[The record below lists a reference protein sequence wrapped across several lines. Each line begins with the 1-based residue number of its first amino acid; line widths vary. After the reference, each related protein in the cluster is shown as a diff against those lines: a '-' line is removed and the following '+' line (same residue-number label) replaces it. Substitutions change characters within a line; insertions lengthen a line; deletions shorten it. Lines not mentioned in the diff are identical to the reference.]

1 MKLLITAIS
10 LTVPTAIYIS
20 LVRSVDRYE
29 KEPPLYLTY
38 AFIWGAVPAII
49 AALVLQ
55 IAFSIPVTL
64 ILGDA
69 SLESEL
75 VQAALGAPITEE
87 ILKGMAVA
95 LIYLTQRK
103 EFDGW
108 VDGMVYGAMAGFG
121 FAYVENIF
129 YLMGTTSTEEWITLF
144 VLRTIVFGGLHGF
157 WTALTG
163 IGFGLARYRRNLF
176 TKVFLISGGLLL
188 AMVGHFIHNAA
199 ATLAAVTDGASI
211 LLALLNYGALAGV
224 MALLW
229 LVAAWV
235 DRARL
240 RQYLKDEV
248 PTILSTKLY
257 EALGHRRRWQQLGRL
272 GLSKAQQR
280 SLLQLAAELAQKK
293 LQLQKM
299 GDEGGNQAEIARL
312 RQAIAATVQSRP

>member
-1 MKLLITAIS
+1 MKLLITAIA

-55 IAFSIPVTL
+55 IAFSIPVAL

-188 AMVGHFIHNAA
+188 AMVGHLIHNAA
-199 ATLAAVTDGASI
+199 ATLAVVTDGASI

>member
-1 MKLLITAIS
+1 AIA

-55 IAFSIPVTL
+55 IAFSIPVAL

-188 AMVGHFIHNAA
+188 AMVGHLIHNAA
-199 ATLAAVTDGASI
+199 ATLAVVTDGASI

>member
-1 MKLLITAIS
+1 MKLLITAIA
-10 LTVPTAIYIS
+10 LTVPTAIYIL

-29 KEPPLYLTY
+29 KEPPLYLAY

-55 IAFSIPVTL
+55 IAFSIPVML
-64 ILGDA
+64 LFGDA

-75 VQAALGAPITEE
+75 VQAAVGAPVSEE

-129 YLMGTTSTEEWITLF
+129 YLMGTSGPEEWVTLF

-157 WTALTG
+157 WTALVG
-163 IGFGLARYRRNLF
+163 IGFGLARYRRSALV
-176 TKVFLISGGLLL
+176 KVFLISGGLLL
-188 AMVGHFIHNAA
+188 AMAGHFIHNAA
-199 ATLAAVTDGASI
+199 ATLAVATDGVSI
-211 LLALLNYGALAGV
+211 LLALLNYGVLVVV

-229 LVAAWV
+229 FVAAGV

-240 RQYLKDEV
+240 RQYLQDETV
-248 PTILSTKLY
+248 LAGGLY
-257 EALGHRRRWQQLGRL
+257 EAICHRRRWQHLKRL
-272 GLSKAQQR
+272 GLSKSQQR

-299 GDEGGNQAEIARL
+299 GDEGGNQAEIIRL
-312 RQAIAATVQSRP
+312 RQAIAALQSTP

>member
-1 MKLLITAIS
+1 MKLLITAIA

-188 AMVGHFIHNAA
+188 AMVGHLIHNAA
-199 ATLAAVTDGASI
+199 ATLAVVTDGASI